1 MFQLEKTL
9 ESNCLKWKDK
19 EHIFDKVNGVY
30 RGITYGDFLT
40 RTRSLASY
48 LISLGFKNKSVMI
61 YGKNSSEYMMADL
74 AVLQYVGISVC
85 ISKEWKEMQI
95 MQAIELLDIACVLYD
110 EEKEEMI
117 RNVAEACP
125 SVMFVSF
132 HKALENT
139 MESEK
144 ISLEET
150 DPDTCCKIVFSS
162 GTTAAPKAVML
173 SKRNIFAGLDS
184 LYRRCP
190 FDENDVDFLV
200 LPLSHTY
207 AGIYNFLYSLVF
219 GFSIYICSDISVI
232 AQEILEANPTVF
244 CGVPLIYKR
253 LYEGYGS
260 NLSKAFGSRIKY
272 LFCGGVLMEES
283 LRLEYKNAGLDIM
296 DAYALTETASTFA
309 IQYPNDP
316 DTKTAGTIA
325 EEVDVKIIDRNADGV
340 GEVVIKGEN
349 VFLGYAGNPELTQS
363 VFTEDGYFKTGDL
376 GYMKPDERHGGNK
389 LYIVGRIKKIL
400 IGENGENIDPGHLE
414 RLICE
419 KDPDIGKAQLFIK
432 NGKLSCRVFYKGM
445 TNSPMQQKDW
455 NAFFEAINKEVPAYE
470 RIREFDVVEDSRWKQ

>member
-9 ESNCLKWKDK
+9 ENNCLKWKDK

-61 YGKNSSEYMMADL
+61 YGKNSYLLSRGLKKKSILIYGNNSCKYMMADL

-95 MQAIELLDIACVLYD
+95 MQAIELLDISCVLYD

-117 RNVAEACP
+117 RNVAAACP

-349 VFLGYAGNPELTQS
+349 VFLGYAGNPE
-363 VFTEDGYFKTGDL
+363 
-376 GYMKPDERHGGNK
+376 K
-389 LYIVGRIKKIL
+389 LQFFHVGRS
-400 IGENGENIDPGHLE
+400 GFCH
-414 RLICE
+414 
-419 KDPDIGKAQLFIK
+419 QLF
-432 NGKLSCRVFYKGM
+432 GAGG
-445 TNSPMQQKDW
+445 
-455 NAFFEAINKEVPAYE
+455 
-470 RIREFDVVEDSRWKQ
+470 VEDDFVEGIRAHGLDRQNLSLAEG